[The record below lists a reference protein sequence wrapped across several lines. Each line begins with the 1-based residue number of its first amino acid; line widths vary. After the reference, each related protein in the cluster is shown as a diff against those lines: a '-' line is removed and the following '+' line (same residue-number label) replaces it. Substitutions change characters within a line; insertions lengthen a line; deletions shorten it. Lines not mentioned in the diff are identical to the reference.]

1 MKKTILTA
9 LLIVIALT
17 MTAQEKLIR
26 IDSKDIEWQKD
37 NPQYLFFNKEKA
49 RLLMPQGA
57 SFGVEC
63 IPSFSP
69 EWSLT
74 YDSVAHTL
82 VYNEAQKS
90 IWHSTYDAMYKKK
103 TKTMNGRKITEYVLR
118 KHPKDYVSP
127 DVKSFTIAIDAGQ
140 AQMLKTIW
148 SNSIGMAEPRVDG
161 MLDGITWIYFIGE
174 QRAKAHAGSNDN
186 PYSIVRL
193 TGKLVEAVK
202 AGDASRCDSL
212 ISTEFQRVVSNL
224 EIVPSIRE
232 NH

>member
-1 MKKTILTA
+1 MKKRTIITA
-9 LLIVIALT
+9 LLIVIALSI
-17 MTAQEKLIR
+17 TAQEKLIR

-90 IWHSTYDAMYKKK
+90 IWYSTYDAMHKNK
-103 TKTMNGRKITEYVLR
+103 TKTKNGRKIVMRKLR
-118 KHPKDYVSP
+118 KHPKGYVAP
-127 DVKSFTIAIDAGQ
+127 DVKNFTLAIDAGQ

-148 SNSIGMAEPRVDG
+148 SNSIGMAEPRVDV

-174 QRAKAHAGSNDN
+174 QRAKAHSGSNYN
-186 PYSIVRL
+186 PYSIVQL
-193 TGKLVEAVK
+193 TDKLVEAVK

-212 ISTEFQRVVSNL
+212 ISTEFQRITKYEVL
-224 EIVPSIRE
+224 GF
-232 NH
+232 